1 MKVELFSFQEH
12 ALEDLRMKTAVALG
26 SYRRTKSPQVVSF
39 TAPTGAG
46 KTIITTALFESI
58 LFGSDNFPEQPDAIF
73 LWISDSPELNEQSK
87 IKVETKSDKI
97 TLGQTITI
105 EHPGFDQ
112 EVFDDG
118 HIYFLNTQKLSVS
131 SNLTIKGDGRQHT
144 IWETIA
150 NTAEEKSDRFYV
162 VIDEAHRGAK
172 QDDQNHQLT
181 IMQKFIKGSPND
193 RLPPMPLVIGMSATI
208 ERFNKLIADVD
219 SSTHRTIISVDDVR
233 ESGLLKDKIVITY
246 PDEDIQN
253 KDMAILQAATDE
265 WKSKWDHWH
274 QYCAEQ
280 HYSHVN
286 PMFLIQV
293 ENRTGNRISKTDLDA
308 SIETIESRLGRKFKP
323 GEVVHAFGDTT
334 SDIVIN
340 GLPVPYIEP
349 SRIDDDRNIKVV
361 FFKESLS
368 TGWDS
373 PRSEVLMSFRTA
385 NDTTYI
391 AQLLGR
397 MIRTPK
403 QMRIMVDES
412 LNEVAV
418 FLPYF
423 NQENVEE
430 VIDNLQSSEGQDLAT
445 DVEGHSL
452 NDPSKELW
460 SVRPTSPVP
469 NHSTTDSPPQVT
481 NIERERPNSIPITET
496 SIDAYTPTVP
506 ETRQDENS
514 TGQVTP
520 FVDITE
526 NNDEFDMF
534 QPQTVEV
541 EEYDFD
547 NQPTEREKVLK
558 FINESGLLNYTV
570 RTVKIK
576 DYLPSMYDLI
586 RFLNQTN
593 IAPNVMEEVYEKIV
607 DKVRNYIVKLQ
618 TSGLYKELSDDVM
631 AFRLSTS
638 IYDVFGEEISEQSEE
653 YGFYMAT
660 DIDIERQFKQAERK
674 LGNQGIGQRYLER
687 YYDEDNPN
695 QSRIDVILFAVD
707 EVCQE
712 QLEIFARNTF
722 HELSDKYRVYTTRL
736 NEELQKRYESIVSSS
751 DKVSERNLRLPEQF
765 YESILDDKYGTP
777 FDNHLYLNSEGV
789 ARIKLNNW
797 ELDIIREEEQRDD
810 FVFWFRNPSRKP
822 SSLTIPYFDGK
833 HYKPMYPDFLIIR
846 KDPVLEY
853 IIDILEPHSPDF
865 DDNLPKAKGMAEY
878 ANNNPGIGRIQL
890 IRKLTSGRNRNKY
903 VRLDLSKSAV
913 RESVRNISSTDQ
925 LNQLFHDYGESDS

>member
-1 MKVELFSFQEH
+1 MKIELFPFQEEV
-12 ALEDLRMKTAVALG
+12 LEDLRMKTAMALG
-26 SYRRTKSPQVVSF
+26 YYRGTKSPQVVSF

-58 LFGSDNFPEQPDAIF
+58 MFGSDNFPEQPDAIF

-105 EHPGFDQ
+105 EHPSFDQ

-118 HIYFLNTQKLSVS
+118 LIYFLNTQKLSVS

-150 NTAEEKSDRFYV
+150 NTVEEKSDRFYV
-162 VIDEAHRGAK
+162 VIDEAHRGAN
-172 QDDQNHQLT
+172 QNDGNRQLT
-181 IMQKFIKGSPND
+181 IMQKFIKGSPSD
-193 RLPPMPLVIGMSATI
+193 GLPVMPLSIGMSATI
-208 ERFNKLIADVD
+208 ERFNKLIANVN
-219 SSTHRTIISVDDVR
+219 STTHRTSISVNDVR
-233 ESGLLKDKIVITY
+233 DSGLLKEKIVITY

-265 WKSKWDHWH
+265 WKSKWDHWY
-274 QYCAEQ
+274 QYCVEQ

-293 ENRTGNRISKTDLDA
+293 ENRSGNRISKTDLDA
-308 SIETIESRLGRKFKP
+308 SLETIERRLGEKFKP
-323 GEVVHAFGDTT
+323 GEVVHAFGNTT
-334 SDIVIN
+334 NDIVIN
-340 GLPVPYIEP
+340 GLSVPYVEP
-349 SRIDDDRNIKVV
+349 SRIDDDRNIKIV

-373 PRSEVLMSFRTA
+373 PRSEVLMSFRSA
-385 NDTTYI
+385 SDVTYI

-403 QMRIMVDES
+403 QTRIMVDES

-423 NQENVEE
+423 NQESVEE
-430 VIDNLQSSEGQDLAT
+430 VIDNLQSSEGQELAT

-452 NDPSKELW
+452 NDPSKEIW
-460 SVRPTSPVP
+460 SIR
-469 NHSTTDSPPQVT
+469 STPHLPQPATDSPTQVT
-481 NIERERPNSIPITET
+481 DIEREIPAKAPSIET
-496 SIDAYTPTVP
+496 NINTDMPTVP
-506 ETRQDENS
+506 ETYQEEDS
-514 TGQVTP
+514 TPQVTTL
-520 FVDITE
+520 VNTNE
-526 NNDEFDMF
+526 NNNEFLMF
-534 QPQTVEV
+534 KPETFEL

-547 NQPTEREKVLK
+547 NEPTEREKVLK

-570 RTVKIK
+570 RTVETK

-586 RFLNQTN
+586 RFLNQSK
-593 IAPNVMEEVYEKIV
+593 IAPNVMDEVYDQIV
-607 DKVRNYIVKLQ
+607 NEIHNYIVKLE
-618 TSGLYKELSDDVM
+618 TSGQYKELSDDVM

-638 IYDVFGEEISEQSEE
+638 IYDVFGEEISEKSEE
-653 YGFYMAT
+653 DSFYMAT
-660 DIDIERQFKQAERK
+660 DIDIERQFKQAERR
-674 LGNQGIGQRYLER
+674 LGNQGIGQRYLEK
-687 YYDEDNPN
+687 YYNEVNPN
-695 QSRIDVILFAVD
+695 QSRIDVILFVVD
-707 EVCQE
+707 EASQE
-712 QLEIFARNTF
+712 RLEIFSRNTF
-722 HELSDKYRVYTTRL
+722 HELSDKYRMYTTRL
-736 NEELQKRYESIVSSS
+736 DEESQKRYVRIVSSS

-765 YESILDDKYGTP
+765 YESILDDKDGTT
-777 FDNHLYLNSEGV
+777 FDNHLFLNSEGI

-797 ELDIIREEEQRDD
+797 ELDIINEEQQRDD

-822 SSLTIPYFDGK
+822 SSLTIPYFNGK
-833 HYKPMYPDFLIIR
+833 HSKPMYPDFLIIR

-853 IIDILEPHSPDF
+853 VIDILEPHNPDY

-913 RESVRNISSTDQ
+913 RESVRNITTPNQ

>member
-1 MKVELFSFQEH
+1 MKVELFQFQEE
-12 ALEDLRMKTAVALG
+12 ALEDLRMKTAIALG
-26 SYRRTKSPQVVSF
+26 SFRRTKSPQVVSF

-46 KTIITTALFESI
+46 KTIITTALFEAI

-105 EHPGFDQ
+105 EHPNFDQ

-162 VIDEAHRGAK
+162 VIDEAHRGAR
-172 QDDQNHQLT
+172 QNDQIHQLT
-181 IMQKFIKGSPND
+181 IMQKFIKGSPSD
-193 RLPPMPLVIGMSATI
+193 GLPVMPLVIGMSATI
-208 ERFNKLIADVD
+208 ERFNKLIANID
-219 SSTHRTIISVDDVR
+219 STTHRTTISVDDVR
-233 ESGLLKDKIVITY
+233 ESGLLKDKISITY

-253 KDMAILQAATDE
+253 KNMAILQAATDE
-265 WKSKWDHWH
+265 WQSKWDHWY
-274 QYCAEQ
+274 QYCVEQ

-293 ENRTGNRISKTDLDA
+293 ENVSGTRISKTDLDE
-308 SIETIESRLGRKFKP
+308 SLETIERRLGQNFKP
-323 GEVVHAFGDTT
+323 GEVVHAFGSTM
-334 SDIVIN
+334 SDISIN
-340 GLPVPYIEP
+340 GLSVPYIEP
-349 SRIDDDRNIKVV
+349 SRIDDDRNIKIV

-373 PRSEVLMSFRTA
+373 PRSEVLMSLRSA
-385 NDTTYI
+385 NDVTYI

-403 QMRIMVDES
+403 QMRIMIDES

-423 NQENVEE
+423 NQKSVEE
-430 VIDNLQSSEGQDLAT
+430 VINNLQLSEGQELVT
-445 DVEGHSL
+445 EVESHGL
-452 NDPSKELW
+452 NDPSKEVW
-460 SVRPTSPVP
+460 SVRPPNRKRPTQTTSVE
-469 NHSTTDSPPQVT
+469 T
-481 NIERERPNSIPITET
+481 NICT
-496 SIDAYTPTVP
+496 DTPTIL
-506 ETRQDENS
+506 ENRQNDGAS
-514 TGQVTP
+514 HQTTP
-520 FVDITE
+520 FINAAGD
-526 NNDEFDMF
+526 NDEVDMF
-534 QPQTVEV
+534 QPENIKL
-541 EEYDFD
+541 EEYDYD

-570 RTVKIK
+570 RTVETKN
-576 DYLPSMYDLI
+576 YLSSMYDLI

-593 IAPNVMEEVYEKIV
+593 IAPNIMNDVYDKIV
-607 DKVRNYIVKLQ
+607 NKIRNYIVKLK
-618 TSGLYKELSDDVM
+618 TSCQYKELSDDVM
-631 AFRLSTS
+631 AFKLSTS
-638 IYDVFGEEISEQSEE
+638 IYDVFGEEISDKSGEDS
-653 YGFYMAT
+653 FYIAT
-660 DIDIERQFKQAERK
+660 DIDIERQFKQAERQ
-674 LGNQGIGQRYLER
+674 LGTQGIGQRYLEK

-695 QSRIDVILFAVD
+695 QSRIDVILFVVD
-707 EVCQE
+707 ETSQE

-736 NEELQKRYESIVSSS
+736 DEESQKRYVRIVSSS
-751 DKVSERNLRLPEQF
+751 DKVSERNLRLPDQF
-765 YESILDDKYGTP
+765 YESILDDKDGIT

-810 FVFWFRNPSRKP
+810 FVFWFRNPPRKP
-822 SSLTIPYFDGK
+822 SSLTIPYFNGNHSK
-833 HYKPMYPDFLIIR
+833 AMYPDFLIIR
-846 KDPVLEY
+846 KDPVLKY
-853 IIDILEPHSPDF
+853 IIDILEPHSPDY
-865 DDNLPKAKGMAEY
+865 DDNLPKAKGMADY

-890 IRKLTSGRNRNKY
+890 IRKLISGPNRNKY
-903 VRLDLSKSAV
+903 VRLDLSKSVV
-913 RESVRNISSTDQ
+913 RESIRNISTSDQ
-925 LNQLFHDYGESDS
+925 LHQLFHDYGESDS

>member
-1 MKVELFSFQEH
+1 MKVELFPFQEEV
-12 ALEDLRMKTAVALG
+12 LEDLRMKTAMALG
-26 SYRRTKSPQVVSF
+26 YYRGTNSPQVVSF

-87 IKVETKSDKI
+87 IKVQTKSDKI

-105 EHPGFDQ
+105 EHPSFDQ

-118 HIYFLNTQKLSVS
+118 IIYFLNTQKLSVS

-150 NTAEEKSDRFYV
+150 NTVEEKSDRFYV
-162 VIDEAHRGAK
+162 VIDEAHRGAN
-172 QDDQNHQLT
+172 QNDLNRQLT
-181 IMQKFIKGSPND
+181 IMQKFIKGSPSD
-193 RLPPMPLVIGMSATI
+193 GLPVMPLSIGMSATI
-208 ERFNKLIADVD
+208 ERFNKLIANVN
-219 SSTHRTIISVDDVR
+219 SSTHRTSISVDDVR

-265 WKSKWDHWH
+265 WKSKWDHWY
-274 QYCAEQ
+274 QYCVEQ

-293 ENRTGNRISKTDLDA
+293 ENRSGNHISKTDLDA
-308 SIETIESRLGRKFKP
+308 SLETIEYRLGDKFKP
-323 GEVVHAFGDTT
+323 GEVVHAFGNTT
-334 SDIVIN
+334 NDIVIN
-340 GLPVPYIEP
+340 GLSVPYVEP
-349 SRIDDDRNIKVV
+349 SRIDDDRNIKIV

-373 PRSEVLMSFRTA
+373 PRSEVLMSFRSA
-385 NDTTYI
+385 SDITYI

-403 QMRIMVDES
+403 QMRIMVDEA

-423 NQENVEE
+423 NQESVEE

-445 DVEGHSL
+445 DIEGQSL
-452 NDPSKELW
+452 NIPSKEIW
-460 SVRPTSPVP
+460 SIRRTPHLPQSVI
-469 NHSTTDSPPQVT
+469 DSSPQVT
-481 NIERERPNSIPITET
+481 DNERERLTTKPSIET
-496 SIDAYTPTVP
+496 NISTDTPTVP
-506 ETRQDENS
+506 ETHQDEIS
-514 TGQVTP
+514 TPQVSS
-520 FVDITE
+520 FVDTTGNKYE
-526 NNDEFDMF
+526 LDMF
-534 QPQTVEV
+534 QPKSVKL
-541 EEYDFD
+541 EEYAFD

-570 RTVKIK
+570 RTVETK

-593 IAPNVMEEVYEKIV
+593 IAPNVMDEVYDQIV
-607 DKVRNYIVKLQ
+607 DEIHNYIVKLEP
-618 TSGLYKELSDDVM
+618 SGQYEELSNDVM

-638 IYDVFGEEISEQSEE
+638 IYDVFGKEISDQSGEDS
-653 YGFYMAT
+653 FYMAT
-660 DIDIERQFKQAERK
+660 DIDIERQFRQAERQ
-674 LGNQGIGQRYLER
+674 LGNQGIGQRYLEK
-687 YYDEDNPN
+687 YYDEKNPN
-695 QSRIDVILFAVD
+695 QSRIDVILFVV
-707 EVCQE
+707 EETSQE
-712 QLEIFARNTF
+712 QLKIFARNTF
-722 HELSDKYRVYTTRL
+722 HELSDKYRMYTTRL
-736 NEELQKRYESIVSSS
+736 DEESQKRYVRIVSSS

-765 YESILDDKYGTP
+765 YESILDDKDGTT
-777 FDNHLYLNSEGV
+777 FDNHLFLNNEGI
-789 ARIKLNNW
+789 ARIKLNSW
-797 ELDIIREEEQRDD
+797 ELDIINEEQQRED
-810 FVFWFRNPSRKP
+810 FVFWFRNPPRKP
-822 SSLTIPYFDGK
+822 SSLTIPYFNGV
-833 HYKPMYPDFLIIR
+833 HSKPMYPDFLVIR

-853 IIDILEPHSPDF
+853 IVDILEPHRPDLE
-865 DDNLPKAKGMAEY
+865 DNLPKAKGMAEY

-890 IRKLTSGRNRNKY
+890 IRKLTSGRNRDKY

-913 RESVRNISSTDQ
+913 RESVRNISTSNQ
-925 LNQLFHDYGESDS
+925 LNQLFLDYGESDS

>member
-1 MKVELFSFQEH
+1 MKVELFSFQEE
-12 ALEDLRMKTAVALG
+12 ALEDLRMKTAMALG
-26 SYRRTKSPQVVSF
+26 YYRGTKSPQVVSF

-87 IKVETKSDKI
+87 IKVDTKSDKI
-97 TLGQTITI
+97 TLGQSITI
-105 EHPGFDQ
+105 EHPNFDQ

-172 QDDQNHQLT
+172 QNDHNRQLT
-181 IMQKFIKGSPND
+181 IMQKFIKGSQSD
-193 RLPPMPLVIGMSATI
+193 GLPAMPLVIGMSATI
-208 ERFNKLIADVD
+208 ERFNKLIANVD
-219 SSTHRTIISVDDVR
+219 SSTHRTIISVDNVR
-233 ESGLLKDKIVITY
+233 ESGLLKDKIIITY
-246 PDEDIQN
+246 PDEDIKN

-265 WKSKWDHWH
+265 WKSKWDHWY
-274 QYCAEQ
+274 QYCVEQ

-293 ENRTGNRISKTDLDA
+293 ANRSGNRISKTDLDA
-308 SIETIESRLGRKFKP
+308 SMETIEHRLGEKFKP

-334 SDIVIN
+334 SDILIN
-340 GLPVPYIEP
+340 GLSVPYIEP
-349 SRIDDDRNIKVV
+349 SRIDDDRNIKIV

-373 PRSEVLMSFRTA
+373 PRSEVLMSFRSA
-385 NDTTYI
+385 SDVTYI
-391 AQLLGR
+391 TQLLGR

-403 QMRIMVDES
+403 QMRIVVDES

-423 NQENVEE
+423 NQESVEE
-430 VIDNLQSSEGQDLAT
+430 VIDKLQSSEGQELAT
-445 DVEGHSL
+445 DIEGHSL
-452 NDPSKELW
+452 NDPSKEIW
-460 SVRPTSPVP
+460 SVRPTRRIPQ
-469 NHSTTDSPPQVT
+469 STTDSPSQVT
-481 NIERERPNSIPITET
+481 NTERERETETPSRET
-496 SIDAYTPTVP
+496 SIGIDIPTVP
-506 ETRQDENS
+506 ETHQDEDS
-514 TGQVTP
+514 TRQVRP
-520 FVDITE
+520 FVDTTE
-526 NNDEFDMF
+526 NNDEVDMF
-534 QPQTVEV
+534 QLEAVELV
-541 EEYDFD
+541 EYDFD
-547 NQPTEREKVLK
+547 NQPTEHEKVLK

-570 RTVKIK
+570 RTVKTK

-593 IAPNVMEEVYEKIV
+593 IAPNVMDEVYDQIV
-607 DKVRNYIVKLQ
+607 NEIRNYIVKLE
-618 TSGLYKELSDDVM
+618 TSGQYKELSDDVM

-638 IYDVFGEEISEQSEE
+638 IYDVFGEEISEQNVE

-660 DIDIERQFKQAERK
+660 DIDIERQLNQAERQ
-674 LGNQGIGQRYLER
+674 LGNQGIGQRYLEK

-695 QSRIDVILFAVD
+695 QSRIDVILFVVD
-707 EVCQE
+707 EASQE

-722 HELSDKYRVYTTRL
+722 HELSDEYRMYTTRL
-736 NEELQKRYESIVSSS
+736 DEGSQKRYERIVSNS
-751 DKVSERNLRLPEQF
+751 DKISERNLRLPEQF
-765 YESILDDKYGTP
+765 YESILDDKDGIQ
-777 FDNHLYLNSEGV
+777 FVNHLYLNSEGV
-789 ARIKLNNW
+789 ARIKLNDW

-833 HYKPMYPDFLIIR
+833 HSKPMYPDFLIIR

-853 IIDILEPHSPDF
+853 IIDILEPHSPDY

-890 IRKLTSGRNRNKY
+890 IRKLKSGRNRNKY
-903 VRLDLSKSAV
+903 VRLDLTKSAV
-913 RESVRNISSTDQ
+913 RESVKNISSPDQ